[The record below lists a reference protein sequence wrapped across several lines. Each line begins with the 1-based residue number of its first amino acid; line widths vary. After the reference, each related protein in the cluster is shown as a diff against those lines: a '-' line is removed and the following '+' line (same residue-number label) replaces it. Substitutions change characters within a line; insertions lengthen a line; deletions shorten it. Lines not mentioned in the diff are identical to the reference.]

1 MKSNVYLFYGDEPL
15 IIKNKINY
23 TIKDVKTSEHN
34 VTTYDFEETKLLD
47 IIQDASTPPF
57 LADNKVIIIKNPLF
71 LQNEDLINEQEKEG
85 LKRYLSNP
93 NESTVLIFDAS
104 NVKVSKSLSIV
115 KLLMNKA
122 EVSHTEALTNVEKGG
137 WLRRQLQ
144 ANGITIRDDALK
156 LFFNIVSQDLVSA
169 QNEINKIINYIG
181 SGGVVTSQVIR
192 DVVTKELDKDV
203 YSLTNAIIEED
214 KQAVINIYQRLIKDG
229 NNPNYLFNLISKSIR
244 ELLIVQAMLEE
255 GYKQGE
261 IAEMMNFSSGR
272 AYYVVKNAR
281 SLKPQIV
288 KEYVEKLGELDYKVK
303 SGQIDINTG
312 LEFLILGL

>member
-1 MKSNVYLFYGDEPL
+1 
-15 IIKNKINY
+15 
-23 TIKDVKTSEHN
+23 
-34 VTTYDFEETKLLD
+34 
-47 IIQDASTPPF
+47 
-57 LADNKVIIIKNPLF
+57 
-71 LQNEDLINEQEKEG
+71 
-85 LKRYLSNP
+85 
-93 NESTVLIFDAS
+93 
-104 NVKVSKSLSIV
+104 
-115 KLLMNKA
+115 MNKA
-122 EVSHTEALTNVEKGG
+122 EVSHTEALTDVEKGG

-312 LEFLILGL
+312 LEF

>member
-1 MKSNVYLFYGDEPL
+1 MLLDDMKSNVYLFYGDEPL

-122 EVSHTEALTNVEKGG
+122 RL
-137 WLRRQLQ
+137 
-144 ANGITIRDDALK
+144 
-156 LFFNIVSQDLVSA
+156 
-169 QNEINKIINYIG
+169 
-181 SGGVVTSQVIR
+181 VIR
-192 DVVTKELDKDV
+192 
-203 YSLTNAIIEED
+203 
-214 KQAVINIYQRLIKDG
+214 R
-229 NNPNYLFNLISKSIR
+229 P
-244 ELLIVQAMLEE
+244 
-255 GYKQGE
+255 
-261 IAEMMNFSSGR
+261 
-272 AYYVVKNAR
+272 
-281 SLKPQIV
+281 
-288 KEYVEKLGELDYKVK
+288 
-303 SGQIDINTG
+303 
-312 LEFLILGL
+312 

>member
-122 EVSHTEALTNVEKGG
+122 EV
-137 WLRRQLQ
+137 
-144 ANGITIRDDALK
+144 
-156 LFFNIVSQDLVSA
+156 
-169 QNEINKIINYIG
+169 
-181 SGGVVTSQVIR
+181 
-192 DVVTKELDKDV
+192 
-203 YSLTNAIIEED
+203 
-214 KQAVINIYQRLIKDG
+214 
-229 NNPNYLFNLISKSIR
+229 
-244 ELLIVQAMLEE
+244 
-255 GYKQGE
+255 
-261 IAEMMNFSSGR
+261 
-272 AYYVVKNAR
+272 
-281 SLKPQIV
+281 
-288 KEYVEKLGELDYKVK
+288 
-303 SGQIDINTG
+303 
-312 LEFLILGL
+312 

>member
-1 MKSNVYLFYGDEPL
+1 M
-15 IIKNKINY
+15 
-23 TIKDVKTSEHN
+23 
-34 VTTYDFEETKLLD
+34 
-47 IIQDASTPPF
+47 
-57 LADNKVIIIKNPLF
+57 
-71 LQNEDLINEQEKEG
+71 
-85 LKRYLSNP
+85 
-93 NESTVLIFDAS
+93 
-104 NVKVSKSLSIV
+104 
-115 KLLMNKA
+115 
-122 EVSHTEALTNVEKGG
+122 
-137 WLRRQLQ
+137 
-144 ANGITIRDDALK
+144 
-156 LFFNIVSQDLVSA
+156 
-169 QNEINKIINYIG
+169 
-181 SGGVVTSQVIR
+181 
-192 DVVTKELDKDV
+192 TKELDKDV